1 MGAGARDEEAAAGGH
16 GTTGSLAMEK
26 PQQGGA
32 EYAQDGSVDLRGNP
46 VLRSKRG
53 GWTACSF
60 IVVYELFE
68 RMAYYGIASNLIIY
82 LTDKLHQGT
91 VEASNNVTNWSGTVF
106 ITPLFGAYVADAYLG
121 RYWTFVLGSAI
132 YFLGMVLLVLS
143 VSLPA
148 LKPPPCNAAGVCPK
162 ASALQLGVYF
172 GGLYIIAFGNGG
184 TKPNIST
191 IGADQFDDFDPRE
204 KMHKLSFFNWW
215 MFTIFL
221 GILFSSTVLV
231 YLQDNVSWS
240 IGYGIPT
247 LGLMVSISIFLA
259 GTRLYRHKVPQGSAF
274 TSMGR
279 VIAAALWKWSVP
291 VPADAK
297 ELHELDLEE
306 YTRKRRF
313 RMDST
318 NAMRFLNKAAVPV
331 NDNKDGGSLDT
342 TWSLCTV
349 TQVEET
355 KQILKLMP
363 LLVTMFM
370 PCTLIAQTNT
380 LFVKQGTTMDRH
392 MGPHFEIPPASLA
405 AFVTLTM
412 LVSIVVYDR
421 VFVKAVRR
429 YTGNPRGITLLQRM
443 GTGMLLQVVTMAV
456 ASVIESR
463 RLAYARSHG
472 LDVTGGQ
479 LGLTIFVLLPQFV
492 LMGLADAFLVVG
504 KLEFFYDQAPEGMK
518 SLGTAMSLTA
528 YGIGNILSS
537 FLLSTVTRIT
547 RERGN
552 AWVKNNLNASNL
564 DYYYAFLTV
573 LGGVNFVAFLAL
585 STRYRYKAQ
594 SSDTIDIVIGLET
607 EKAKL
612 QAEPLG

>member
-1 MGAGARDEEAAAGGH
+1 MAVAE
-16 GTTGSLAMEK
+16 GSLAVEDGTGGK
-26 PQQGGA
+26 GGA
-32 EYAQDGSVDLRGNP
+32 AAEYTRDGSVDLRGNP

-68 RMAYYGIASNLIIY
+68 RMAYYGIASNLVIY
-82 LTDKLHQGT
+82 LTEKLHQGT

-106 ITPLFGAYVADAYLG
+106 LTPLLGAYVADAYLG
-121 RYWTFVLGSAI
+121 RYWTFVVGSVI
-132 YFLGMVLLVLS
+132 YFMGMVLLTLS
-143 VSLPA
+143 VTVEA
-148 LKPPPCNAAGVCPK
+148 LKPPSCDGKVCPP
-162 ASALQLGVYF
+162 ASALQVGVYF

-204 KMHKLSFFNWW
+204 RSHKLSFFNWW
-215 MFTIFL
+215 MFTIFV

-240 IGYGIPT
+240 VGYGIPT
-247 LGLMVSISIFLA
+247 LGLIASICIFLA
-259 GTRLYRHKVPQGSAF
+259 GTPVYRHKVPQGSAF
-274 TSMGR
+274 TRMGK
-279 VIAAALWKWSVP
+279 VIAAALRKWRVP
-291 VPADAK
+291 VPADSK
-297 ELHELDLEE
+297 ELHELELEA
-306 YTRKRRF
+306 YTKKRKF

-318 NAMRFLNKAAVPV
+318 NAMGFLNKAAV
-331 NDNKDGGSLDT
+331 KDDAYLSSAK
-342 TWSLCTV
+342 WSLCTV

-355 KQILKLMP
+355 KQIVKLIP
-363 LLVTMFM
+363 ILVTMFV

-392 MGPHFEIPPASLA
+392 MGPGSFQIPPASLG

-412 LVSIVVYDR
+412 LIAVPLYDR

-429 YTGNPRGITLLQRM
+429 YTRNPRGISILTRM
-443 GTGMLLQVVTMAV
+443 GIGLAVQVLTMAT

-463 RLAYARSHG
+463 RLSYARSHG
-472 LDVTGGQ
+472 LDATDAP
-479 LGLTIFVLLPQFV
+479 LPLTIFVLLPQFV

-504 KLEFFYDQAPEGMK
+504 KIEFFYDQAPESMK
-518 SLGTAMSLTA
+518 SLGTALSLTA
-528 YGIGNILSS
+528 YGVGNVFSS
-537 FLLSTVTRIT
+537 FLLSLVSRVT

-552 AWVKNNLNASNL
+552 PWVTNNLNASHL

-573 LGGVNFVAFLAL
+573 LAAANFLVFAALAR
-585 STRYRYKAQ
+585 RYRYRVE
-594 SSDTIDIVIGLET
+594 STETIDVDMDMKKVQREADEKIHLEPIV
-607 EKAKL
+607 A
-612 QAEPLG
+612 

>member
-1 MGAGARDEEAAAGGH
+1 
-16 GTTGSLAMEK
+16 
-26 PQQGGA
+26 
-32 EYAQDGSVDLRGNP
+32 
-46 VLRSKRG
+46 
-53 GWTACSF
+53 
-60 IVVYELFE
+60 
-68 RMAYYGIASNLIIY
+68 
-82 LTDKLHQGT
+82 
-91 VEASNNVTNWSGTVF
+91 
-106 ITPLFGAYVADAYLG
+106 
-121 RYWTFVLGSAI
+121 
-132 YFLGMVLLVLS
+132 MVLLVLS

-191 IGADQFDDFDPRE
+191 IGADQFDEFDPRE

-279 VIAAALWKWSVP
+279 VIAAALWKWNVP
-291 VPADAK
+291 VPVDAK

-331 NDNKDGGSLDT
+331 NDKDSGLAAP

-363 LLVTMFM
+363 LLVAMFV

-392 MGPHFEIPPASLA
+392 MGPHFEIPPASLG
-405 AFVTLTM
+405 AFVTLAM
-412 LVSIVVYDR
+412 LVSVVVYDR

-429 YTGNPRGITLLQRM
+429 YTGNPRGITLLKRM
-443 GTGMLLQVVTMAV
+443 GTGMVLQVVTMAV

-504 KLEFFYDQAPEGMK
+504 QLEFFYDQAPEGMK

-552 AWVKNNLNASNL
+552 AWVTNNLNASNL

-573 LGGVNFVAFLAL
+573 LGGVNFVVFLAL

-594 SSDTIDIVIGLET
+594 STDTIDIVIGLET

>member
-1 MGAGARDEEAAAGGH
+1 MGAEKEKAPPPP
-16 GTTGSLAMEK
+16 GSGSCLAMES
-26 PQQGGA
+26 GA
-32 EYAQDGSVDLRGNP
+32 EEYAQDGSVDLRGNP
-46 VLRSKRG
+46 VLRSERG
-53 GWTACSF
+53 GWKACSF

-106 ITPLFGAYVADAYLG
+106 LTPLLGAYVADAYLG
-121 RYWTFVLGSAI
+121 RYWTFVVGSTI
-132 YFLGMVLLVLS
+132 YFMGMVLLVLS

-148 LKPPPCNAAGVCPK
+148 LKPPACHGSVCRP
-162 ASALQLGVYF
+162 ASALQVGVYF
-172 GGLYIIAFGNGG
+172 GGLYIVALGNGG

-191 IGADQFDDFDPRE
+191 IGADQFDEFDPRE
-204 KMHKLSFFNWW
+204 KTHKLSFFNWW

-231 YLQDNVSWS
+231 YLQSNVSWS

-247 LGLMVSISIFLA
+247 LGLLASIAIFLS
-259 GTRLYRHKVPQGSAF
+259 GTRLYRHRVPQGSPF

-279 VIAAALWKWSVP
+279 VLAAALCKWNAP

-297 ELHELDLEE
+297 ELHELDIHV
-306 YTRKRRF
+306 YTNTTRRRF

-318 NAMRFLNKAAVPV
+318 NSMRFLNKAAV
-331 NDNKDGGSLDT
+331 KDGSGG
-342 TWSLCTV
+342 WSLCTV

-355 KQILKLMP
+355 KQILKVVP
-363 LLVTMFM
+363 LLVTMFV

-380 LFVKQGTTMDRH
+380 LFVKQGATMNRH
-392 MGPHFEIPPASLA
+392 MGPHFQIPPASLG

-412 LVSIVVYDR
+412 LVAVVVYDR
-421 VFVKAVRR
+421 VFVPAVRR
-429 YTGNPRGITLLQRM
+429 YTGNPRGITILKRM
-443 GTGMLLQVVTMAV
+443 GVGMFLQVVTMGI
-456 ASVIESR
+456 ASATENR
-463 RLAYARSHG
+463 RLGYARRHG
-472 LDVTGGQ
+472 LDATGGE
-479 LGLTIFVLLPQFV
+479 LAGLTIFVLLPQFV
-492 LMGLADAFLVVG
+492 MMGLADAFLVVG
-504 KLEFFYDQAPEGMK
+504 KIEFFYDQAPESMK

-528 YGIGNILSS
+528 YGIGNFLSS

-547 RERGN
+547 RDRGN
-552 AWVKNNLNASNL
+552 AWVTNNLNASNL

-573 LGGVNFVAFLAL
+573 LGGINFMAFLAL
-585 STRYRYKAQ
+585 SAMYRYKAE
-594 SSDTIDIVIGLET
+594 STAAIDADVGLEA